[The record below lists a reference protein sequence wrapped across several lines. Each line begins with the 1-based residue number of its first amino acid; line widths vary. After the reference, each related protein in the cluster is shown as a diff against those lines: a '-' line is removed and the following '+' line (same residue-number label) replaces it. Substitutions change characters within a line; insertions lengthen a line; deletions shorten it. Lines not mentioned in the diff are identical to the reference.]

1 MYPKWIK
8 ESEHIGAVLVLNAE
22 EEAEVRAVWKDREPK
37 AEAPDEPKAEAPK
50 RGRPK
55 KTEDA

>member
-8 ESEHIGAVLVLNAE
+8 EAEHIGAVLVLNE
-22 EEAEVRAVWKDREPK
+22 TEEAEVRAVWKGREPK
-37 AEAPDEPKAEAPK
+37 AEDDEPKAEAPK
-50 RGRPK
+50 RGRPR

>member
-8 ESEHIGAVLVLNAE
+8 EAEHIGAVLVLNE
-22 EEAEVRAVWKDREPK
+22 TEEAEVRAVWKDREPK
-37 AEAPDEPKAEAPK
+37 AEDDEPKAEAPK
-50 RGRPK
+50 RGRPR

>member
-8 ESEHIGAVLVLNAE
+8 EADDIGAVLVLNE
-22 EEAEVRAVWKDREPK
+22 TEEAEVRAVWKERA
-37 AEAPDEPKAEAPK
+37 AETDEPKAEAPK
-50 RGRPK
+50 RGRPR